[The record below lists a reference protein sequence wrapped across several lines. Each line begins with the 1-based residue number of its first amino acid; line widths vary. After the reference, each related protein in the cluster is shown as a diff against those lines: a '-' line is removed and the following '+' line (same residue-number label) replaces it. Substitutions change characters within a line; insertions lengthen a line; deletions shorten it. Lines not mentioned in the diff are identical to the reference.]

1 MNSRLASR
9 RLSSEKSSVLTKEAL
24 QDLNLQDFDVME
36 GWEPTPGKIY
46 TKVRAISAR
55 INQNYDAW
63 PSDELK
69 KSYRTFLGKPV
80 FVNHVNDDP
89 RKARGVVVAARFVEN
104 SDDKYV
110 EVIQEVDADRFP
122 ILAHE
127 LVTGG
132 LDSVSMGAEARIC
145 KCSYCG
151 NEANDMLTMCS
162 HVLGQKGQ
170 ILGKVNE
177 DGTRE
182 DILVYEECRDISFF
196 ELSYVFDPADETAVV
211 SNVLTANKKR
221 GYGETALPPQVDTL
235 RDEEEDLGSYF
246 IEPPEEFQEPDLDK
260 EYPDIDRGES
270 SPDRRGEEQ
279 REDYDMAR
287 VSRRS
292 RRGRNLSRR
301 RHAREYTPEDWE
313 ALEWDNQYVP
323 FAVGEEMHGDDF
335 AFAPPGTAIGAEAED
350 GSGETYEIVKGRDGG
365 WYNNDYKVDLH
376 WEEVGSGV
384 VSRSPKTSNRRSRNM
399 SRNNRMSRRRR
410 HAGGYGR
417 NLPPKRTAREYTEE
431 EWQALEWE
439 DAWIPFEVG
448 VEMQGDDFAFAPPGT
463 AIEAEAEDGSGATY
477 EIFKGRDGTWGN
489 DDYKVDVNWDEMGWG
504 VVSRAPKMSSRRG
517 KNMNG
522 RDRFRSS
529 RRRYAEEYGRNDQ
542 GEQEE
547 VYISQTPPAEPLETG
562 AGASD
567 APNNSQGD
575 RVKTDRNR
583 STHTNFE
590 ARRRRSNRRHA
601 LDKNFYEEFLN
612 FAEQQGIDF
621 NEVENMNEDEM
632 YRFDEAMYDFLDVNS
647 VDDDDRIYDLMD
659 ASSSF
664 GAYSPGGNDHLH
676 GPFEDVP
683 VTPPSDEDY
692 ARSRAGYPKNSRRR
706 RSNRRRANGLRMIDD
721 MQLLETYA
729 GSMAEFEDGRGG
741 VGEQDIA
748 EIEEE
753 LDRRG
758 IDPFDNDIYSNRRR
772 RSRRRMAAFDP
783 NISDDDLLGGAQIAE
798 VLQNA
803 YPDDLESRDKF
814 QELIDEA
821 NNRGLDY
828 EQWKSRHARRR
839 MAEQS
844 DDFNLNSRADIAR
857 NVEDEDLFEA
867 PVETQPK
874 DASRKR
880 RRARRRVASPNLYNE
895 FLDYAEGQGMDLGHM
910 SEMYDRNY
918 QSNGMDDEADRA
930 VYELESLMSDYAG
943 GDEDAF
949 YQLLDAPGS
958 YGFDRVSNRKRRR
971 ARRRRHANPHRMI
984 TDDVADIMGIS
995 VPFKDGWEVIN
1006 NPNMPAPTL
1015 FKEISDFDGL
1025 SVTPSG
1031 DGSFSWSVSRGLKN
1045 DGSGTASSAEEAMA
1059 MAEQAYGQRTSSR
1072 RRRRRMADTNL
1083 DLAAPDGRVNVEAPV
1098 SGVTDEDA
1106 QASQFDKGDYGHNAG
1121 DGLADPDLSTDQNW
1135 APGEGK
1141 TSTRKAS
1148 QIEGMR
1154 LAEAMVEAGLEK
1166 HDDRWKL
1173 AESYTKL
1180 PAAIVR
1186 DRISLLSRTASVK
1199 TPSRDDNGQRPMK
1212 SARKSP
1218 GLGNGPSLR
1227 KVADNKTDDY
1237 SLYF

>member
-1 MNSRLASR
+1 MKSLAGSIFEGLIMNSRLASR

-104 SDDKYV
+104 DDDKYV

-122 ILAHE
+122 MLAHE

-260 EYPDIDRGES
+260 EYPDIDSEDPS
-270 SPDRRGEEQ
+270 NDRRVEEQ

-287 VSRRS
+287 VSRNNRRRNS
-292 RRGRNLSRR
+292 RRRSDLRRMANDPYAGWVGGDSYDYKASDDGVYRFVTPKDDGSFSWGVGYNHDDPDSQFGGPDWAVMSDEGDAVDWEEAVDIADSRGADLSVDFRNRRSNHRR
-301 RHAREYTPEDWE
+301 RHANPADIIEQLIQR
-313 ALEWDNQYVP
+313 
-323 FAVGEEMHGDDF
+323 GELSPAARNMD
-335 AFAPPGTAIGAEAED
+335 P
-350 GSGETYEIVKGRDGG
+350 
-365 WYNNDYKVDLH
+365 
-376 WEEVGSGV
+376 EEVAFQYNE
-384 VSRSPKTSNRRSRNM
+384 SN
-399 SRNNRMSRRRR
+399 
-410 HAGGYGR
+410 
-417 NLPPKRTAREYTEE
+417 
-431 EWQALEWE
+431 ALDE
-439 DAWIPFEVG
+439 
-448 VEMQGDDFAFAPPGT
+448 GDP
-463 AIEAEAEDGSGATY
+463 
-477 EIFKGRDGTWGN
+477 
-489 DDYKVDVNWDEMGWG
+489 DYL
-504 VVSRAPKMSSRRG
+504 
-517 KNMNG
+517 
-522 RDRFRSS
+522 RFS

-590 ARRRRSNRRHA
+590 ARRRARRKRAETLLPGERVEWIDSMGNVEPDEAEILGIVGEEGGEAIYEIRWDDGATETAPEGVLRRASRRSSRRRRSNRRHA

-621 NEVENMNEDEM
+621 NEVENQNEDEL

-683 VTPPSDEDY
+683 VTPPSTDDWMRGRPRSSSRKRRSRRRHAAPEIYKDFLDY
-692 ARSRAGYPKNSRRR
+692 ARGQGADLDYMQDMYDRNYQSNGMDDEADRAVYELETMMSDYAGGDDDVFYQLLDAPGSYEINHPNNFRGASRKR
-706 RSNRRRANGLRMIDD
+706 RSNRRRRIANPTRLLTDDLAEMAGLSVPLASGWEVINNPNLPSPILYKEITDFDGLEVSPLDD
-721 MQLLETYA
+721 
-729 GSMAEFEDGRGG
+729 GSFSWAVTRGMKRAESGFAHSVE
-741 VGEQDIA
+741 EAQAQA
-748 EIEEE
+748 EAAYGQ
-753 LDRRG
+753 R
-758 IDPFDNDIYSNRRR
+758 SA
-772 RSRRRMAAFDP
+772 SRRRF
-783 NISDDDLLGGAQIAE
+783 
-798 VLQNA
+798 
-803 YPDDLESRDKF
+803 
-814 QELIDEA
+814 
-821 NNRGLDY
+821 
-828 EQWKSRHARRR
+828 
-839 MAEQS
+839 AEQS
-844 DDFNLNSRADIAR
+844 DDFDLNSRADIAR

-880 RRARRRVASPNLYNE
+880 RRARRR
-895 FLDYAEGQGMDLGHM
+895 
-910 SEMYDRNY
+910 
-918 QSNGMDDEADRA
+918 
-930 VYELESLMSDYAG
+930 
-943 GDEDAF
+943 
-949 YQLLDAPGS
+949 
-958 YGFDRVSNRKRRR
+958 
-971 ARRRRHANPHRMI
+971 HANPQDIIEQMI
-984 TDDVADIMGIS
+984 QRRELSPAARDMDPEEVAFQYNES
-995 VPFKDGWEVIN
+995 NALNE
-1006 NPNMPAPTL
+1006 
-1015 FKEISDFDGL
+1015 
-1025 SVTPSG
+1025 G
-1031 DGSFSWSVSRGLKN
+1031 DPDYLRFS
-1045 DGSGTASSAEEAMA
+1045 
-1059 MAEQAYGQRTSSR
+1059 
-1072 RRRRRMADTNL
+1072 RRRRMADTNL

-1098 SGVTDEDA
+1098 SGVTDADA

-1186 DRISLLSRTASVK
+1186 DRITLLSRTASVK

>member
-24 QDLNLQDFDVME
+24 QDLNLQDFDVMD

-410 HAGGYGR
+410 
-417 NLPPKRTAREYTEE
+417 
-431 EWQALEWE
+431 
-439 DAWIPFEVG
+439 
-448 VEMQGDDFAFAPPGT
+448 
-463 AIEAEAEDGSGATY
+463 
-477 EIFKGRDGTWGN
+477 
-489 DDYKVDVNWDEMGWG
+489 
-504 VVSRAPKMSSRRG
+504 
-517 KNMNG
+517 
-522 RDRFRSS
+522 
-529 RRRYAEEYGRNDQ
+529 YAEEYGRNDQ

-562 AGASD
+562 EGASD

-706 RSNRRRANGLRMIDD
+706 QSNRRRANGLRMIDD

-741 VGEQDIA
+741 VSEQDIA

>member
-24 QDLNLQDFDVME
+24 QDLNLQDFDVMD

-410 HAGGYGR
+410 
-417 NLPPKRTAREYTEE
+417 
-431 EWQALEWE
+431 
-439 DAWIPFEVG
+439 
-448 VEMQGDDFAFAPPGT
+448 
-463 AIEAEAEDGSGATY
+463 
-477 EIFKGRDGTWGN
+477 
-489 DDYKVDVNWDEMGWG
+489 
-504 VVSRAPKMSSRRG
+504 
-517 KNMNG
+517 
-522 RDRFRSS
+522 
-529 RRRYAEEYGRNDQ
+529 YAEEYGRNDQ

-562 AGASD
+562 EGASD

-741 VGEQDIA
+741 VSEQDIA